1 MAVFN
6 KFVACYISV
15 ATPTLFLHL
24 SGRKM
29 NLRCE
34 FECESLGTR
43 IWKKITLL
51 HISETRHF
59 PVQVI

>member
-24 SGRKM
+24 SDRKM

-43 IWKKITLL
+43 IWNTPTYI
-51 HISETRHF
+51 
-59 PVQVI
+59 